1 MSTYPVGI
9 VSSAQLPTRVDGA
22 VIYGSHMNLVQDEII
37 QIENVLGVGTT
48 LVDGFATLVDRLAYF
63 KTTLA
68 DYTSHKVAT
77 TGVHGVAGSVVG
89 TTDTQTLTNKTIT
102 APTLTGTVA
111 ASGVAF
117 SGNLT
122 FSNNVVFSSS
132 VTLTPTIL
140 DFTSAQHDHS
150 SAAKGGNIPMS
161 SVTGLTTAL
170 SGTSTSGHT
179 HVKVNIT
186 DFQHTLAEHTGSLD
200 IARLTGFG
208 TSATLNVPVSAGA
221 AAQGT
226 QVVRGDDPRLA
237 DARTPTAHNT
247 THYSTGS
254 DPLTAANIGAAA
266 ASHTHL
272 KAQIT
277 DFAHLLSDH
286 SGALPIS
293 SITGLQTALDN
304 KLGIS
309 ATAADSVKVGGKKI
323 TVSHTSAPAAPAVG
337 DVWIDY

>member
-1 MSTYPVGI
+1 VSTYPAGI

-48 LVDGFATLVDRLAYF
+48 LKDGFPTLVDRLAYF

-68 DYTSHKVAT
+68 DYTSHKAATVAHGI
-77 TGVHGVAGSVVG
+77 TGDVVG
-89 TTDTQTLTNKTIT
+89 TTDTQTLTNKTL
-102 APTLTGTVA
+102 ASPSLTGTVS
-111 ASGVAF
+111 ASGAAF
-117 SGNLT
+117 SGDVT
-122 FSNNVVFSSS
+122 FGGNVVFSSA
-132 VTLTPTIL
+132 VTLTPTIT

-150 SAAKGGNIPMS
+150 SAAKGGNIPMA
-161 SVTGLTTAL
+161 SVTGLTAAL
-170 SGTSTSGHT
+170 GGTSTAGHT
-179 HVKVNIT
+179 HVKANVT